1 MFPKM
6 FLARQCSLRILY
18 LYSQSSS
25 TTCPRGAIIS
35 LRHLSSAAT
44 NNATTV
50 VSNPVPDSLTAKQDN
65 VNKNNDHNMNKNN
78 NNSNKN
84 SNNSY
89 YHNDNNNDTR
99 RQGDIIIMKP
109 GDNLHGRNSLDM
121 EIMESIQKCSD
132 CNVTL
137 EELRRLA
144 SQPCTPLSL
153 SDMYKYASANAN
165 SINYGPQRLRNAQ
178 FLHKELPIR
187 VAQRAVD
194 LLTLPHGLNK
204 TVQVQEVTHK
214 YLRYLRKLI
223 DFPCPT
229 TEDEEIEFT
238 DCLREIVQDRKTIP
252 ITIAQ
257 GVSSLLQEQKH
268 NQELDSKRLQEMEKA
283 LYRFFNARIGLR
295 LLAEH
300 HILSCVKRQRENDEY
315 RIKHGCLGGPDDEN
329 DASDNHEPYL
339 GCIQYD
345 CNPYIEARKVANKVM
360 KHCKECYGITPE
372 IEVLDCTPERYAD
385 SKFTYVPH
393 HLQYTLAE
401 LLKNSCRATI
411 TRLVDTLS
419 TLVLLLLTVDTHEQ
433 LCSLTVSCVYIV
445 IYLLLYCTSH
455 ESRHAQGKFDR
466 EDHVGSHHH
475 DQGVATDESLPSVRV
490 VIAKG
495 AEDVTIK
502 IADRGGGV
510 PRSVLDKMWS
520 FAHSNTSDEI
530 QSKENDTSFETDEFS
545 GGKIRGFGLP
555 LARIYARYF
564 GGELTL
570 KSMEGYGVDAYLYLP
585 MLGKACEN
593 LPKRVL
599 QSPGNLDS
607 VHDGNHHVYYGDSYS
622 SAHFKNP

>member
-1 MFPKM
+1 MMHFT
-6 FLARQCSLRILY
+6 RHISSRILQPRHSA
-18 LYSQSSS
+18 LVVSS
-25 TTCPRGAIIS
+25 TTTTTTTTRSSPYYYYYPRRAIIG
-35 LRHLSSAAT
+35 LRQYLSSAAAT
-44 NNATTV
+44 TPTTTTGTSSNNHKTNNHNNNHNNATTNV
-50 VSNPVPDSLTAKQDN
+50 VSAHGSLVKHQEDN
-65 VNKNNDHNMNKNN
+65 VI
-78 NNSNKN
+78 NSKI
-84 SNNSY
+84 
-89 YHNDNNNDTR
+89 NNDTR
-99 RQGDIIIMKP
+99 HIDHNIQGAGAGAGAGVTKP
-109 GDNLHGRNSLDM
+109 SDYLYCRNSLDQ
-121 EIMESIQKCSD
+121 EIMESIQN
-132 CNVTL
+132 CNCGITL

-153 SDMYKYASANAN
+153 SDMNKYACANAN
-165 SINYGPQRLRNAQ
+165 SVNYGPQRLRNAQ

-187 VAQRAVD
+187 VAQRAMD

-204 TVQVQEVTHK
+204 TKQVQEVTHN

-223 DFPCPT
+223 DLPCPT
-229 TEDEEIEFT
+229 TEEEEFQFT

-252 ITIAQ
+252 MTIAQ
-257 GVSSLLQEQKH
+257 GVSSLLQEQQQQH
-268 NQELDSKRLQEMEKA
+268 HEELDSRRLQEMEKA

-300 HILSCVKRQRENDEY
+300 HILSCVKRQKENEEY
-315 RIKHGCLGGPDDEN
+315 RMKHGCFGGSDDDDDVKN
-329 DASDNHEPYL
+329 DTNSNRNCESYL

-345 CNPYIEARKVANKVM
+345 CNPYIEARRVANKVM

-372 IEVLDCTPERYAD
+372 IEVLDCTPEKYAD

-411 TRLVDTLS
+411 TR
-419 TLVLLLLTVDTHEQ
+419 
-433 LCSLTVSCVYIV
+433 
-445 IYLLLYCTSH
+445 
-455 ESRHAQGKFDR
+455 HAQGKNSR

-475 DQGVATDESLPSVRV
+475 HHYHHHHDQGAATDESLPCVRV

-502 IADRGGGV
+502 VADRGGGV
-510 PRSVLDKMWS
+510 SRSVLDKMWS

-530 QSKENDTSFETDEFS
+530 QSRENDTSFETDEFS

-585 MLGKACEN
+585 MLGKGCEN

-607 VHDGNHHVYYGDSYS
+607 VHDGNHHVYYGDPYS
-622 SAHFKNP
+622 SAHFKTQY